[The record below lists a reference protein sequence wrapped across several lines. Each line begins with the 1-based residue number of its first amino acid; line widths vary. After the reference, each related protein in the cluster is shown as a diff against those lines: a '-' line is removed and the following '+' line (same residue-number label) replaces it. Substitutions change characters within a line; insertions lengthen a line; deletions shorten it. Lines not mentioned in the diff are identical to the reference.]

1 MMRSDFIPT
10 QPEDLDGPLDYVL
23 VTGDSYV
30 DHPSFGTALIGRYLQ
45 SLGYT
50 CGIIAQPEYH
60 SKDEFMR
67 LGRPKLGFMIAAGNM
82 DSMVSNYTSSKKKR
96 NQDYYA
102 PKMEAGHR
110 PDRATIVYCNR
121 VREAFPHVPI
131 IIAGVEAS
139 LRRFAHYDY
148 WEDKVRRSML
158 VDAGADM
165 LIYGMAERATKE
177 VCARMRRGERL
188 SEIRGVPGTCYLAD
202 EVPEGVL
209 EIASYEE
216 VAADKKV
223 YAECFAI
230 QYLEQDPIRG
240 RSLAQKHGDKYVVVE
255 KPAMPLNRQELDDL
269 AKLKFMRTWHPDY
282 DAAGG
287 IPAVQEVKF
296 SITANR
302 GCFGECAFCAL
313 TFHQG
318 KIVQSRSVESIV
330 EEAKELTKLPDF
342 KGYIHDIGG
351 PTANFM
357 RPACDRQLKNGTCR
371 GKRCLSPKPCP
382 NLKVDHSEYLKA
394 LEEVRKLPGVKKVFV
409 RSGVRFDYAL
419 LDRSD
424 RFIWELCRNHVSGQL
439 RIAPEHVAPGVLR
452 LMGKPECQIFNNFE
466 KKFKAVNETL
476 GKDQYMVSYFMSSHP
491 GSTLKEAVELAEY
504 MRDHHINP
512 DQVQDFYPTPGTR
525 ATTMYYTGYDPMTME
540 KVYVPRT
547 YEEKAMQRALLQFR
561 NPKNFDLVRKALH
574 ICGREDL
581 IGFGSKCLVPSKGRG
596 RELERKADGRE
607 KSRRPVRAGEKAQG
621 TGGKPVSSGKK
632 TPRYARKNQKA
643 KKSKN

>member
-1 MMRSDFIPT
+1 MRNDFIPT
-10 QPEDLDGPLDYVL
+10 QPEDLNGPLDYIL
-23 VTGDSYV
+23 ITGDSYV

-45 SLGYT
+45 KLGYT

-60 SKDEFMR
+60 TTTDFMR
-67 LGRPKLGFMIAAGNM
+67 LGRPTLGFMIAAGNM
-82 DSMVSNYTSSKKKR
+82 DSMVSNYTVSKKRR

-102 PKMEAGHR
+102 PNKEPGHR

-177 VCARMRRGERL
+177 VCARMQAGEKL
-188 SEIRGVPGTCYLAD
+188 SEIRGVPGTCYMAD
-202 EVPEGVL
+202 ELPQHVT

-216 VAADKKV
+216 VAADKRA
-223 YAECFAI
+223 YAECFAM

-240 RSLAQKHGDKYVVVE
+240 KSLGQRHGDKYVIVE
-255 KPAMPLNRQELDDL
+255 KPAMPLNRQELDEL

-282 DAAGG
+282 DVAGG
-287 IPAVQEVKF
+287 IPAVSEVKF

-313 TFHQG
+313 AFHQG

-330 EEAKELTKLPDF
+330 EEAKELIKLPDF

-357 RPACDRQLKNGTCR
+357 RPACDKQLKQGSCR

-382 NLKVDHSEYLKA
+382 NLKVDHKEYLQA
-394 LEEVRKLPGVKKVFV
+394 LEAVRKLPGVKKVFV

-419 LDRSD
+419 LDDSD

-439 RIAPEHVAPGVLR
+439 RVAPEHVAPAVLN
-452 LMGKPECQIFNNFE
+452 LMGKPECQVFAAFE
-466 KKFKAVNETL
+466 DRFKYVNEKL

-491 GSTLKEAVELAEY
+491 GSTLKEAVLLAEY
-504 MRDHHINP
+504 MRDHHIHP
-512 DQVQDFYPTPGTR
+512 EQVQDFYPTPGTR
-525 ATTMYYTGYDPMTME
+525 ATTMYYTGYDPMTMK
-540 KVYVPRT
+540 KVYVPKT
-547 YEEKAMQRALLQFR
+547 YEEKAMQRALLQYR
-561 NPKNFDLVRKALH
+561 NPQNHELVRKALRKAH
-574 ICGREDL
+574 REDL
-581 IGFGSKCLVPSKGRG
+581 IGTGPKCLVPPSRIDKKI
-596 RELERKADGRE
+596 ERKEKGVQEGR
-607 KSRRPVRAGEKAQG
+607 KVKH
-621 TGGKPVSSGKK
+621 
-632 TPRYARKNQKA
+632 TPRYAN
-643 KKSKN
+643 KKGKR